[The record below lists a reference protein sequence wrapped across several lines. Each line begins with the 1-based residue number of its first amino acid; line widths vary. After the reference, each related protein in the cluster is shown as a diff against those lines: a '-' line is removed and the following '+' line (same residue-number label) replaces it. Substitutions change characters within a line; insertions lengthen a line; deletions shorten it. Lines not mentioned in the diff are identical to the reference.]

1 MMTAKE
7 AYELTNENTKTT
19 TKEYFKQ
26 IEKDIRERANK
37 GEYEITLRVSD
48 TTSQSI
54 RDYMA
59 QQLTVL
65 GYEVSSWRKN
75 GHNYFVTVQWVNAH
89 DEGA

>member
-7 AYELTNENTKTT
+7 AYKLTNENTKTT
-19 TKEYFKQ
+19 TEEHFKQ
-26 IEKDIRERANK
+26 IEKGIRERANK
-37 GEYEITLRVSD
+37 GKYEIIIRVSD

-59 QQLTVL
+59 QQLTTL

-75 GHNYFVTVQWVNAH
+75 GYNYFATVQWANVR

>member
-7 AYELTNENTKTT
+7 AYKLTNENTKTT
-19 TKEYFKQ
+19 IKEHFKQ
-26 IEKDIRERANK
+26 IEKGIRERANK
-37 GEYEITLRVSD
+37 GKYDITLRVSD

-59 QQLTVL
+59 QQLTTL
-65 GYEVSSWRKN
+65 GYEVSSWQKN
-75 GHNYFVTVQWVNAH
+75 GHSYFAAVRWANAH

>member
-7 AYELTNENTKTT
+7 AYKLTNENTKTT
-19 TKEYFKQ
+19 TKERFKQ
-26 IEKDIRERANK
+26 IEKGIRERANK
-37 GEYEITLRVSD
+37 GKYEITLRVSD

-59 QQLTVL
+59 QQLTIL

-75 GHNYFVTVQWVNAH
+75 GHNYFATVQWVNAH